1 MWRRK
6 FSLLAATGLLAAQ
19 TAGFEGLLSQ
29 FEQQAN
35 PTPAQIERNLAQI
48 AGGIGQWGAAATPR
62 VRGYLDSVQG
72 HVGGRR
78 NLGLAMAGV
87 YRQLGGM
94 ETNPQLA
101 WLNYRNAFVMLNQ
114 FPLDNQ
120 IRGEM
125 QQIRRSV
132 ELIEARLPELPR
144 LDWSALDAAS
154 QKDYD
159 EVMQRYISVSAA
171 ASAAEVLSETM
182 RRSLADQGLA
192 VRPQVVS
199 GLTRM
204 RLKLEDAKRLIEQQ
218 NYKVAKDRLASAE
231 AEAQKLMKMFGA

>member
-1 MWRRK
+1 
-6 FSLLAATGLLAAQ
+6 
-19 TAGFEGLLSQ
+19 
-29 FEQQAN
+29 
-35 PTPAQIERNLAQI
+35 
-48 AGGIGQWGAAATPR
+48 
-62 VRGYLDSVQG
+62 
-72 HVGGRR
+72 
-78 NLGLAMAGV
+78 
-87 YRQLGGM
+87 M

-132 ELIEARLPELPR
+132 EVIEARLPELPR
-144 LDWSALDAAS
+144 LDWSTLDAAS
-154 QKDYD
+154 QKEYD
-159 EVMQRYISVSAA
+159 EVMQRYITVSAA

-199 GLTRM
+199 GMTRM
-204 RLKLEDAKRLIEQQ
+204 RLKLEDAKRLIEQK
-218 NYKVAKDRLASAE
+218 NYAGAKDRLASAE

>member
-1 MWRRK
+1 MWRRS
-6 FSLLAATGLLAAQ
+6 FSWLAAAGLLMAQ
-19 TAGFEGLLSQ
+19 TGGYEGLLSQ

-35 PTPAQIERNLAQI
+35 PTPAQIERNLLQI
-48 AGGIGQWGAAATPR
+48 ASGLGQWGPGAIPR
-62 VRGYLDSVQG
+62 VRGYLDSMQR

-87 YRQLGGM
+87 YRQLGGI

-120 IRGEM
+120 IREEM
-125 QQIRRSV
+125 RQIRRSV
-132 ELIEARLPELPR
+132 EVIEARLPELPR
-144 LDWSALDAAS
+144 LDWSTLDAAS

-159 EVMQRYISVSAA
+159 EVMHRYITVSAA

-204 RLKLEDAKRLIEQQ
+204 RLKLEDAKRMIEQK
-218 NYKVAKDRLASAE
+218 NYAGAQDRLASAE